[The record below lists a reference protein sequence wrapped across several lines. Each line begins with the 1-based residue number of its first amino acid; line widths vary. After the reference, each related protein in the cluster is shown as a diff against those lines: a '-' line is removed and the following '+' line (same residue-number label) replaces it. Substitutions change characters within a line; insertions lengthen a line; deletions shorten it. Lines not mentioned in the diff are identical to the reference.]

1 MPLAPAGVARLRLRV
16 EPIEENAMAATPGA
30 RISAEPASHVLGSKL
45 DSIPFSGFHLVI
57 ILVLGLVAL
66 VDGYDLAMTGA
77 LLVLAKAPLHIS
89 PEQIRLLAVAASVTI
104 CVGGFTASAI
114 SDHWSRRTIMLI
126 GVAAINFFTL
136 LIPLVQTAEQLII
149 VRLLTG
155 LAGGFAVS
163 APFPIAAE
171 LLPAEHRRTY
181 GAIYEIML
189 ASSFTLLP
197 FVGFLL
203 AGNPNGFRLIAL
215 PAALGLFVVPALV
228 YLIIPESPRWH
239 LRRGNLEAAVTVV
252 NRIVNRCGDRVR
264 PLTVAAL
271 GSNLGRA
278 REQLP
283 PFRALFAGN
292 QLRWTVV
299 GILSL
304 VCAQVSYFA
313 ISILLPKALVDQGAA
328 VTLSFGLSS
337 LVFLASIPGKGFTGF
352 IMEVI
357 GRRWTITYCLIG
369 SLPGLLMMA
378 MAYRAGGYS
387 TVVFVAG
394 ALITGFTV
402 LSTFPAVRVYLSEQF
417 PTALRGRG
425 QYFGEA
431 TGRIFAG
438 ALAPY
443 LLTPFTG
450 SPTIFFGT
458 LAVVALIGAFVPV
471 LFGKETVGQLERVS
485 EGAAKPA

>member
-1 MPLAPAGVARLRLRV
+1 MT
-16 EPIEENAMAATPGA
+16 ATPRSGS
-30 RISAEPASHVLGSKL
+30 SAIPASHVLGSKL
-45 DSIPFSGFHLVI
+45 DSIPFSPYHMLV
-57 ILVLGLVAL
+57 ILVLGLVGM
-66 VDGYDLAMTGA
+66 VDGYDLALTGS
-77 LLVLAKAPLHIS
+77 LLVLAKEPLHLA
-89 PEQIRLLAVAASVTI
+89 PGEIRVLAVASTLMI
-104 CVGGFTASAI
+104 CVGGFIASAL

-126 GVAAINFFTL
+126 GVATTNLFTL
-136 LIPLVQTAEQLII
+136 LIPLVESGEQLII

-155 LAGGFAVS
+155 LAGGFAVA

-171 LLPAEHRRTY
+171 LMPAQHRRTY

-197 FVGFLL
+197 LIAFTL
-203 AGNPNGFRLIAL
+203 ADNPNGFRFIAL
-215 PAALGLFVVPALV
+215 PATLGLFVAPVLV
-228 YLIIPESPRWH
+228 HLLIPESPRWY
-239 LRRGNLEAAVTVV
+239 LRRGNPEAAVEAV
-252 NRIVNRCGDRVR
+252 NRIISRCGRRVE

-271 GSNLGRA
+271 GEKLALA
-278 REQLP
+278 REELP
-283 PFRALFAGN
+283 SFAALFRRG

-299 GILSL
+299 GILCL
-304 VCAQVSYFA
+304 VCAQVSFYT

-357 GRRWTITYCLIG
+357 GRRWTITWCLAG
-369 SLPGLLMMA
+369 SLPGLLAMA
-378 MAYRAGGYS
+378 MAHLAGDFA

-431 TGRIFAG
+431 TSRVAAG
-438 ALAPY
+438 VLAPFMLAPY
-443 LLTPFTG
+443 TG
-450 SPTIFFGT
+450 SPGVFFGT
-458 LAVVALIGAFVPV
+458 LLIVALIGAFLPV
-471 LFGKETVGQLERVS
+471 LFGKETVGMLETVT
-485 EGAAKPA
+485 EGNTR

>member
-1 MPLAPAGVARLRLRV
+1 
-16 EPIEENAMAATPGA
+16 
-30 RISAEPASHVLGSKL
+30 
-45 DSIPFSGFHLVI
+45 
-57 ILVLGLVAL
+57 
-66 VDGYDLAMTGA
+66 
-77 LLVLAKAPLHIS
+77 
-89 PEQIRLLAVAASVTI
+89 
-104 CVGGFTASAI
+104 
-114 SDHWSRRTIMLI
+114 
-126 GVAAINFFTL
+126 
-136 LIPLVQTAEQLII
+136 
-149 VRLLTG
+149 
-155 LAGGFAVS
+155 
-163 APFPIAAE
+163 
-171 LLPAEHRRTY
+171 
-181 GAIYEIML
+181 
-189 ASSFTLLP
+189 
-197 FVGFLL
+197 
-203 AGNPNGFRLIAL
+203 
-215 PAALGLFVVPALV
+215 
-228 YLIIPESPRWH
+228 
-239 LRRGNLEAAVTVV
+239 
-252 NRIVNRCGDRVR
+252 
-264 PLTVAAL
+264 
-271 GSNLGRA
+271 
-278 REQLP
+278 
-283 PFRALFAGN
+283 
-292 QLRWTVV
+292 
-299 GILSL
+299 
-304 VCAQVSYFA
+304 
-313 ISILLPKALVDQGAA
+313 
-328 VTLSFGLSS
+328 LSFGLSS

-378 MAYRAGGYS
+378 MAHRAGGYS

>member
-1 MPLAPAGVARLRLRV
+1 MT
-16 EPIEENAMAATPGA
+16 ATPTTLGTTA
-30 RISAEPASHVLGSKL
+30 IPASHVLGGKL
-45 DSIPFSGFHLVI
+45 DSIPFTGYHLLI

-66 VDGYDLAMTGA
+66 VDGYDLAMTGS
-77 LLVLAKAPLHIS
+77 LLVLAKAPLHIT

-104 CVGGFTASAI
+104 CIGGFIAAAI

-136 LIPLVQTAEQLII
+136 LIPLVQSAEQLIV

-171 LLPAEHRRTY
+171 LLPAQHRRTY

-203 AGNPNGFRLIAL
+203 ADNPNGFRLIAL
-215 PAALGLFVVPALV
+215 PAALGLFVVPTLV
-228 YLIIPESPRWH
+228 FLLIPESPRWH
-239 LRRGNLEAAVTVV
+239 LRRGDAQAAVEVI
-252 NRIVNRCGDRVR
+252 NRMIGRSGNRVA

-271 GSNLGRA
+271 GTNLAMA
-278 REQLP
+278 RERLP
-283 PFRALFAGN
+283 PFRALFARN
-292 QLRWTVV
+292 QRRWTLV

-328 VTLSFGLSS
+328 VSLSFGLSS

-352 IMEVI
+352 IMEII
-357 GRRWTITYCLIG
+357 GRRWTITYCLLG
-369 SLPGLLMMA
+369 SLPGLLLMA
-378 MAYRAGGYS
+378 MAHRIVGYA
-387 TVVFVAG
+387 TVFFVGG

-431 TGRIFAG
+431 CGRVFAG
-438 ALAPY
+438 ALAPF
-443 LLTPFTG
+443 LLTPYTS
-450 SPTIFFGT
+450 SPAIFFGT
-458 LAVVALIGAFVPV
+458 LAVVAFIGAFVPI
-471 LFGKETVGQLERVS
+471 LFGKETVGQLETVS
-485 EGAAKPA
+485 EGVPEPA

>member
-1 MPLAPAGVARLRLRV
+1 MT
-16 EPIEENAMAATPGA
+16 ATPNT
-30 RISAEPASHVLGSKL
+30 RVSAIPSSHVLGSKL
-45 DSIPFSGFHLVI
+45 DSIPFSGYHMLI

-77 LLVLAKAPLHIS
+77 LLVLAKAPLHITA
-89 PEQIRLLAVAASVTI
+89 EQIRLLAVAASITI
-104 CVGGFTASAI
+104 CLGGFTASAI

-136 LIPLVQTAEQLII
+136 LIPLVQSAEQLIV

-171 LLPAEHRRTY
+171 LLPAQHRRTY

-197 FVGFLL
+197 FAGFLL

-215 PAALGLFVVPALV
+215 PAALGLFVVPVLV
-228 YLIIPESPRWH
+228 YRLIPESPRWY
-239 LRRGNLEAAVTVV
+239 LRRGNRDAAVEVI
-252 NRIVNRCGDRVR
+252 NRIISRSGNRVA
-264 PLTVAAL
+264 PLTAAAL
-271 GSNLGRA
+271 GTNLGLA
-278 REQLP
+278 RERLP
-283 PFRALFAGN
+283 PFRALFARN
-292 QLRWTVV
+292 QMRWTVV

-328 VTLSFGLSS
+328 VSLSFGLSS
-337 LVFLASIPGKGFTGF
+337 LVFLASIPGKAFTGF
-352 IMEVI
+352 IMEII

-378 MAYRAGGYS
+378 AAHRAASYS

-438 ALAPY
+438 ALAPF
-443 LLTPFTG
+443 LLAPHTG
-450 SPTIFFGT
+450 SPMIFFGT
-458 LAVVALIGAFVPV
+458 LAVVALTGAFVPV
-471 LFGKETVGQLERVS
+471 LFGKETVGQLETVS
-485 EGAAKPA
+485 EGVPGLA

>member
-1 MPLAPAGVARLRLRV
+1 MT
-16 EPIEENAMAATPGA
+16 ATPTTPRTTA
-30 RISAEPASHVLGSKL
+30 VPASHVLGGKL
-45 DSIPFSGFHLVI
+45 DSIPFTGYHLLI

-66 VDGYDLAMTGA
+66 VDGYDLAMTGS
-77 LLVLAKAPLHIS
+77 LLVLAKAPLHIT

-104 CVGGFTASAI
+104 CIGGFIAAAI

-136 LIPLVQTAEQLII
+136 LIPLVQSAEQLIM

-171 LLPAEHRRTY
+171 LLPAQHRRTY

-197 FVGFLL
+197 FAGFLL
-203 AGNPNGFRLIAL
+203 AGNPNGFRLLAL
-215 PAALGLFVVPALV
+215 PAALGLFVVPTLV
-228 YLIIPESPRWH
+228 YLLIPESPRWH
-239 LRRGNLEAAVTVV
+239 LRRGDAQAAVDVI
-252 NRIVNRCGDRVR
+252 NRMIGRSGNRVP

-271 GSNLGRA
+271 GTNLAVA
-278 REQLP
+278 RERLP
-283 PFRALFAGN
+283 PFRALFARH
-292 QLRWTVV
+292 QLRWTLV

-328 VTLSFGLSS
+328 VSLSF
-337 LVFLASIPGKGFTGF
+337 GFTGF
-352 IMEVI
+352 IMEII
-357 GRRWTITYCLIG
+357 GRRWTITYCLLG
-369 SLPGLLMMA
+369 SLPGLLLMA
-378 MAYRAGGYS
+378 MAHRIVGYA

-431 TGRIFAG
+431 CGRVFAG
-438 ALAPY
+438 ALAPF
-443 LLTPFTG
+443 LLTPYTG
-450 SPTIFFGT
+450 SPAIFFGT
-458 LAVVALIGAFVPV
+458 LAVVAFIGAFVPI
-471 LFGKETVGQLERVS
+471 LFGKETVGQLETVS
-485 EGAAKPA
+485 EGVPEPA